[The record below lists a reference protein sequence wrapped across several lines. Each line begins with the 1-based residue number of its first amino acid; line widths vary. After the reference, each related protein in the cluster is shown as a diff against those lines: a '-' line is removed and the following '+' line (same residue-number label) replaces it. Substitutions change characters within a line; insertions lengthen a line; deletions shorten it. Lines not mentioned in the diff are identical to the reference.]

1 MQASWTSQMRL
12 KPSDFVIQELLEPA
26 VENLR
31 QGSTIET
38 TTAGTV
44 YFQYATFCT
53 TQLEDQ
59 HSIADMKRMESLY
72 KSKQLEVLQY
82 ADPIRDAQQRGN
94 KNILDRLVRDRDKAD
109 KLQQAD
115 KAELQRLHNMQHTF
129 LQKAIDNFLRCF
141 AACDDFDQHVPKF
154 CAIWLKH
161 SKKESLYTIVADLL
175 RRVPTYKF
183 LPLMHQLCSRLSNDP
198 DGFQASLY
206 DLIARICM
214 DHPLHSLYQIFSTM
228 SGVDGDDQV
237 SKSRSRAASRLVD
250 QLCRAAKP
258 KAIASS
264 TRILFDA
271 YSDLA
276 DATVPKE
283 LRNKPQ
289 HLLTDYSGVR
299 HFRNLQSIHLPP
311 PSLALPI
318 RPDHDYTN
326 LPYVQKYDSSFK
338 LAGGINQ
345 PKILDSLLSDGSR
358 VRELVRL
365 ILFQTYTFRSK
376 VAMMTFIRTLSCSKY
391 FNRWTGLCR
400 ETEKLDD
407 VSCEFGRIKLFP
419 SNGRQG

>member
-1 MQASWTSQMRL
+1 MQASWTSHMRL
-12 KPSDFVIQELLEPA
+12 KSSDFVIQELLEPA
-26 VENLR
+26 VEILR
-31 QGSTIET
+31 QGSTTET
-38 TTAGTV
+38 TTAGKV

-53 TQLEDQ
+53 AQLEDQ
-59 HSIADMKRMESLY
+59 HSIADIKRMESLY

-82 ADPIRDAQQRGN
+82 RDLIRDARQRGDKTKLDQFV
-94 KNILDRLVRDRDKAD
+94 KNRDKAN

-115 KAELQRLHNMQHTF
+115 RAELQRLLNMQHTF
-129 LQKAIDNFLRCF
+129 LQKATDNFLRCF
-141 AACDDFDQHVPKF
+141 AACHDFDQHVPKF

-161 SKKESLYTIVADLL
+161 SKQESLYTIVADLL
-175 RRVPTYKF
+175 RQVPTYKF

-198 DGFQASLY
+198 DGFQVSLY
-206 DLIARICM
+206 ALIAQICT
-214 DHPLHSLYQIFSTM
+214 DHPLHSLYQIFSAM

-237 SKSRSRAASRLVD
+237 AKSRSRTASRLVE

-264 TRILFDA
+264 TRIMFDA
-271 YSDLA
+271 YSALA
-276 DATVPKE
+276 GASVPKE
-283 LRNKPQ
+283 ECNKPQ
-289 HLLTDYSGVR
+289 LLLANYSQN
-299 HFRNLQSIHLPP
+299 FRNSLQSIHLPP

-318 RPDHDYTN
+318 QPDHDYTN
-326 LPYVQKYDSSFK
+326 LPYVQKYDPFFK

-358 VRELVRL
+358 VRELVQH
-365 ILFQTYTFRSK
+365 ILDPTYTFRSK

-419 SNGRQG
+419 SNRGRG